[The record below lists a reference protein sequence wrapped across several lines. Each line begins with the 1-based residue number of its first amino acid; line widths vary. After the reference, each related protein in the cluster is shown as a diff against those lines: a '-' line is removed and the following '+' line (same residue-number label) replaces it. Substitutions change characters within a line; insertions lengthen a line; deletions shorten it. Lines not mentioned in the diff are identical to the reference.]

1 MEILQQIF
9 ELCVIPLLGVLT
21 TYLVKLIRKKNKE
34 LDEKVSNNISRK
46 YIDMLADTITNC
58 VVSTNQTYV
67 DALKEA
73 NAFDKEAQKKA
84 FELTYNKIM
93 NVLTEDAKEY
103 LEVKKIDKDKEKENN
118 IIYYNFK
125 KAVGDFPVEKKIDKQ
140 VNLLFYNGYT
150 AKEISSYVGL
160 TERQINYI
168 VKKSKIYKRRLV
180 PWIIMKI
187 FMKLIQKMLL

>member
-9 ELCVIPLLGVLT
+9 ELCVVPLLGILT

-34 LDEKVSNNISRK
+34 LDAKVSKEVSKK
-46 YIDMLADTITNC
+46 YIDMLADTITDC
-58 VVSTNQTYV
+58 VISTNQTYV

-103 LEVKKIDKDKEKENN
+103 LTTIYGDLEIYITTKIESEVKLYKE
-118 IIYYNFK
+118 
-125 KAVGDFPVEKKIDKQ
+125 A
-140 VNLLFYNGYT
+140 
-150 AKEISSYVGL
+150 
-160 TERQINYI
+160 
-168 VKKSKIYKRRLV
+168 
-180 PWIIMKI
+180 
-187 FMKLIQKMLL
+187 

>member
-9 ELCVIPLLGVLT
+9 ELCVIPLLGILT

-34 LDEKVSNNISRK
+34 LDEKVSNKISKK
-46 YIDMLADTITNC
+46 YIDMLADTITDC

-67 DALKEA
+67 DALKAA

-103 LEVKKIDKDKEKENN
+103 LTTIYGDLEIYITTKIEYEVKLYKE
-118 IIYYNFK
+118 
-125 KAVGDFPVEKKIDKQ
+125 A
-140 VNLLFYNGYT
+140 
-150 AKEISSYVGL
+150 
-160 TERQINYI
+160 
-168 VKKSKIYKRRLV
+168 
-180 PWIIMKI
+180 
-187 FMKLIQKMLL
+187 

>member
-9 ELCVIPLLGVLT
+9 ELCVIPLLGILT

-34 LDEKVSNNISRK
+34 LDAKVSKEVSKK
-46 YIDMLADTITNC
+46 YIDMLADTITDC

-103 LEVKKIDKDKEKENN
+103 LTT
-118 IIYYNFK
+118 IY
-125 KAVGDFPVEKKIDKQ
+125 GD
-140 VNLLFYNGYT
+140 L
-150 AKEISSYVGL
+150 
-160 TERQINYI
+160 
-168 VKKSKIYKRRLV
+168 
-180 PWIIMKI
+180 
-187 FMKLIQKMLL
+187 

>member
-9 ELCVIPLLGVLT
+9 ELCVIPLLGILT

-34 LDEKVSNNISRK
+34 LDAKVSKEVSKK
-46 YIDMLADTITNC
+46 YIDMLADTITDC

-103 LEVKKIDKDKEKENN
+103 LTTIYGDLEIYITTKIESEVKFYKE
-118 IIYYNFK
+118 
-125 KAVGDFPVEKKIDKQ
+125 V
-140 VNLLFYNGYT
+140 
-150 AKEISSYVGL
+150 
-160 TERQINYI
+160 
-168 VKKSKIYKRRLV
+168 
-180 PWIIMKI
+180 
-187 FMKLIQKMLL
+187 

>member
-9 ELCVIPLLGVLT
+9 ELCVIPLLGILT
-21 TYLVKLIRKKNKE
+21 TYLVKLIRKKNEE
-34 LDEKVSNNISRK
+34 LDAKVSKEVSKK
-46 YIDMLADTITNC
+46 YIDMLADTITDC

-103 LEVKKIDKDKEKENN
+103 LTTIYGDLEIYITTKIESEVKLYKE
-118 IIYYNFK
+118 
-125 KAVGDFPVEKKIDKQ
+125 A
-140 VNLLFYNGYT
+140 
-150 AKEISSYVGL
+150 
-160 TERQINYI
+160 
-168 VKKSKIYKRRLV
+168 
-180 PWIIMKI
+180 
-187 FMKLIQKMLL
+187 

>member
-9 ELCVIPLLGVLT
+9 ELCVVPLLGILT

-34 LDEKVSNNISRK
+34 LDEKVSNKISKK
-46 YIDMLADTITNC
+46 YIDMLADTITDC

-103 LEVKKIDKDKEKENN
+103 LTTIYGDLEIYITTKIESEVKLYKE
-118 IIYYNFK
+118 
-125 KAVGDFPVEKKIDKQ
+125 A
-140 VNLLFYNGYT
+140 
-150 AKEISSYVGL
+150 
-160 TERQINYI
+160 
-168 VKKSKIYKRRLV
+168 
-180 PWIIMKI
+180 
-187 FMKLIQKMLL
+187 

>member
-9 ELCVIPLLGVLT
+9 ELCVIPLLGILT

-46 YIDMLADTITNC
+46 YIDMLADTITDC

-103 LEVKKIDKDKEKENN
+103 LTTVYGDLEIYITTKIESEVKSYKE
-118 IIYYNFK
+118 
-125 KAVGDFPVEKKIDKQ
+125 A
-140 VNLLFYNGYT
+140 
-150 AKEISSYVGL
+150 
-160 TERQINYI
+160 
-168 VKKSKIYKRRLV
+168 
-180 PWIIMKI
+180 
-187 FMKLIQKMLL
+187 

>member
-9 ELCVIPLLGVLT
+9 ELCVIPLLGILT

-34 LDEKVSNNISRK
+34 LDEKVSKEVSRK
-46 YIDMLADTITNC
+46 YIDMLADTITDC

-103 LEVKKIDKDKEKENN
+103 LTTIYGDLEIYITTKIESEVKLYKEAG
-118 IIYYNFK
+118 K
-125 KAVGDFPVEKKIDKQ
+125 K
-140 VNLLFYNGYT
+140 
-150 AKEISSYVGL
+150 
-160 TERQINYI
+160 
-168 VKKSKIYKRRLV
+168 
-180 PWIIMKI
+180 
-187 FMKLIQKMLL
+187 

>member
-9 ELCVIPLLGVLT
+9 ELCVVPLLGILT

-34 LDEKVSNNISRK
+34 LDEKVSKEVGRK
-46 YIDMLADTITNC
+46 YINMLADTITDC

-103 LEVKKIDKDKEKENN
+103 LTTIYGDLEIYITTKIESEVKLYKE
-118 IIYYNFK
+118 
-125 KAVGDFPVEKKIDKQ
+125 V
-140 VNLLFYNGYT
+140 
-150 AKEISSYVGL
+150 
-160 TERQINYI
+160 
-168 VKKSKIYKRRLV
+168 
-180 PWIIMKI
+180 
-187 FMKLIQKMLL
+187 

>member
-34 LDEKVSNNISRK
+34 LDEKVSNKISKK
-46 YIDMLADTITNC
+46 YIDMLADTITDC

-103 LEVKKIDKDKEKENN
+103 LTTIYGDLEIYITTKIESEVKLYKE
-118 IIYYNFK
+118 
-125 KAVGDFPVEKKIDKQ
+125 V
-140 VNLLFYNGYT
+140 
-150 AKEISSYVGL
+150 
-160 TERQINYI
+160 
-168 VKKSKIYKRRLV
+168 
-180 PWIIMKI
+180 
-187 FMKLIQKMLL
+187 

>member
-103 LEVKKIDKDKEKENN
+103 LTTIYGDLEIYITTKIESEVKLYKE
-118 IIYYNFK
+118 
-125 KAVGDFPVEKKIDKQ
+125 A
-140 VNLLFYNGYT
+140 
-150 AKEISSYVGL
+150 
-160 TERQINYI
+160 
-168 VKKSKIYKRRLV
+168 
-180 PWIIMKI
+180 
-187 FMKLIQKMLL
+187 

>member
-9 ELCVIPLLGVLT
+9 ELCVVPLLGILT

-34 LDEKVSNNISRK
+34 LDEKVSKEISRK
-46 YIDMLADTITNC
+46 YIDMLADTITDC
-58 VVSTNQTYV
+58 VISTNQTYV

-103 LEVKKIDKDKEKENN
+103 LTTIYGDLEIYITTKIESEVKLYKE
-118 IIYYNFK
+118 
-125 KAVGDFPVEKKIDKQ
+125 A
-140 VNLLFYNGYT
+140 
-150 AKEISSYVGL
+150 
-160 TERQINYI
+160 
-168 VKKSKIYKRRLV
+168 
-180 PWIIMKI
+180 
-187 FMKLIQKMLL
+187 

>member
-9 ELCVIPLLGVLT
+9 ELCVIPLLGILT

-46 YIDMLADTITNC
+46 YIDMLADTITDC

-103 LEVKKIDKDKEKENN
+103 LTAIYGDLEIYITTKIESEVKFHKE
-118 IIYYNFK
+118 
-125 KAVGDFPVEKKIDKQ
+125 A
-140 VNLLFYNGYT
+140 
-150 AKEISSYVGL
+150 
-160 TERQINYI
+160 
-168 VKKSKIYKRRLV
+168 
-180 PWIIMKI
+180 
-187 FMKLIQKMLL
+187 

>member
-9 ELCVIPLLGVLT
+9 ELCVVPLLGILT
-21 TYLVKLIRKKNKE
+21 TYLVKLIRKKNEE
-34 LDEKVSNNISRK
+34 LDAKVNKEVSKK
-46 YIDMLADTITNC
+46 YIDMLADTITDC

-103 LEVKKIDKDKEKENN
+103 LTTIYGDLEIYITTKIESEVKLYKE
-118 IIYYNFK
+118 
-125 KAVGDFPVEKKIDKQ
+125 A
-140 VNLLFYNGYT
+140 
-150 AKEISSYVGL
+150 
-160 TERQINYI
+160 
-168 VKKSKIYKRRLV
+168 
-180 PWIIMKI
+180 
-187 FMKLIQKMLL
+187 

>member
-73 NAFDKEAQKKA
+73 NAFDKEAQEKA

-93 NVLTEDAKEY
+93 NVLTEEAKEY
-103 LEVKKIDKDKEKENN
+103 LTAIYGDLEIYITTKIESEVKSHKE
-118 IIYYNFK
+118 
-125 KAVGDFPVEKKIDKQ
+125 A
-140 VNLLFYNGYT
+140 
-150 AKEISSYVGL
+150 
-160 TERQINYI
+160 
-168 VKKSKIYKRRLV
+168 
-180 PWIIMKI
+180 
-187 FMKLIQKMLL
+187 

>member
-9 ELCVIPLLGVLT
+9 ELCVIPLLGILT

-34 LDEKVSNNISRK
+34 LDAKVSKEVSKK
-46 YIDMLADTITNC
+46 YIDMLADTITDC

-93 NVLTEDAKEY
+93 NVLTEDAKKY
-103 LEVKKIDKDKEKENN
+103 LTTVYGDLEIYITTKIESEVKLNKE
-118 IIYYNFK
+118 
-125 KAVGDFPVEKKIDKQ
+125 A
-140 VNLLFYNGYT
+140 
-150 AKEISSYVGL
+150 
-160 TERQINYI
+160 
-168 VKKSKIYKRRLV
+168 
-180 PWIIMKI
+180 
-187 FMKLIQKMLL
+187 

>member
-9 ELCVIPLLGVLT
+9 ELCVIPLLGILT

-73 NAFDKEAQKKA
+73 NAFDKEAQEKA

-103 LEVKKIDKDKEKENN
+103 LTAIYGDLEIYITTKIESEVKFHKE
-118 IIYYNFK
+118 
-125 KAVGDFPVEKKIDKQ
+125 A
-140 VNLLFYNGYT
+140 
-150 AKEISSYVGL
+150 
-160 TERQINYI
+160 
-168 VKKSKIYKRRLV
+168 
-180 PWIIMKI
+180 
-187 FMKLIQKMLL
+187 

>member
-93 NVLTEDAKEY
+93 NVLTEEAKEY
-103 LEVKKIDKDKEKENN
+103 LTAIYGDLEIYITTKIESEVKFCKE
-118 IIYYNFK
+118 
-125 KAVGDFPVEKKIDKQ
+125 A
-140 VNLLFYNGYT
+140 
-150 AKEISSYVGL
+150 
-160 TERQINYI
+160 
-168 VKKSKIYKRRLV
+168 
-180 PWIIMKI
+180 
-187 FMKLIQKMLL
+187 

>member
-93 NVLTEDAKEY
+93 NVLTEEAKEY
-103 LEVKKIDKDKEKENN
+103 LTAIYGDLEIYITTKIESEVKSHKE
-118 IIYYNFK
+118 
-125 KAVGDFPVEKKIDKQ
+125 A
-140 VNLLFYNGYT
+140 
-150 AKEISSYVGL
+150 
-160 TERQINYI
+160 
-168 VKKSKIYKRRLV
+168 
-180 PWIIMKI
+180 
-187 FMKLIQKMLL
+187 

>member
-9 ELCVIPLLGVLT
+9 ELCVVPLLGILT

-34 LDEKVSNNISRK
+34 LDEKVSKEVSKK
-46 YIDMLADTITNC
+46 YIDMLADTITDC

-103 LEVKKIDKDKEKENN
+103 LTTIYGDLEIYITTKIESEVKLYKE
-118 IIYYNFK
+118 
-125 KAVGDFPVEKKIDKQ
+125 A
-140 VNLLFYNGYT
+140 
-150 AKEISSYVGL
+150 
-160 TERQINYI
+160 
-168 VKKSKIYKRRLV
+168 
-180 PWIIMKI
+180 
-187 FMKLIQKMLL
+187 

>member
-9 ELCVIPLLGVLT
+9 ELCVIPLLGILT

-34 LDEKVSNNISRK
+34 LDEKVSNKISKK

-93 NVLTEDAKEY
+93 NVLTEEAKEY
-103 LEVKKIDKDKEKENN
+103 LTAIYGDLEIYITTKIESEVKLYKE
-118 IIYYNFK
+118 
-125 KAVGDFPVEKKIDKQ
+125 A
-140 VNLLFYNGYT
+140 
-150 AKEISSYVGL
+150 
-160 TERQINYI
+160 
-168 VKKSKIYKRRLV
+168 
-180 PWIIMKI
+180 
-187 FMKLIQKMLL
+187 

>member
-9 ELCVIPLLGVLT
+9 ELCVIPLLGILT

-34 LDEKVSNNISRK
+34 LDEKVSKEVSRK
-46 YIDMLADTITNC
+46 YIDMLADTITDC

-103 LEVKKIDKDKEKENN
+103 LTTIYGDLEIYITTKIESEVKLYKE
-118 IIYYNFK
+118 
-125 KAVGDFPVEKKIDKQ
+125 A
-140 VNLLFYNGYT
+140 
-150 AKEISSYVGL
+150 
-160 TERQINYI
+160 
-168 VKKSKIYKRRLV
+168 
-180 PWIIMKI
+180 
-187 FMKLIQKMLL
+187 

>member
-9 ELCVIPLLGVLT
+9 ELCVVPLLGILT

-46 YIDMLADTITNC
+46 YIDMLADTITDC

-103 LEVKKIDKDKEKENN
+103 LTTIYGDLEIYITTKIESEVKSYKE
-118 IIYYNFK
+118 
-125 KAVGDFPVEKKIDKQ
+125 A
-140 VNLLFYNGYT
+140 
-150 AKEISSYVGL
+150 
-160 TERQINYI
+160 
-168 VKKSKIYKRRLV
+168 
-180 PWIIMKI
+180 
-187 FMKLIQKMLL
+187 

>member
-9 ELCVIPLLGVLT
+9 VFCVIPLLGILT

-34 LDEKVSNNISRK
+34 LDEKVSKEVSRK
-46 YIDMLADTITNC
+46 YIDMLADTITDC

-67 DALKEA
+67 DALKAA

-103 LEVKKIDKDKEKENN
+103 LTTIYGDLEIYITTKIESEVKLYKE
-118 IIYYNFK
+118 
-125 KAVGDFPVEKKIDKQ
+125 A
-140 VNLLFYNGYT
+140 
-150 AKEISSYVGL
+150 
-160 TERQINYI
+160 
-168 VKKSKIYKRRLV
+168 
-180 PWIIMKI
+180 
-187 FMKLIQKMLL
+187 

>member
-9 ELCVIPLLGVLT
+9 ELCVIPLLGILT

-34 LDEKVSNNISRK
+34 LDEKVSKEVSRK
-46 YIDMLADTITNC
+46 YIDMLADTITDC

-93 NVLTEDAKEY
+93 NILTEDAKEY
-103 LEVKKIDKDKEKENN
+103 LTTIYGDLEIYITTKIESEVKLYKE
-118 IIYYNFK
+118 
-125 KAVGDFPVEKKIDKQ
+125 V
-140 VNLLFYNGYT
+140 
-150 AKEISSYVGL
+150 
-160 TERQINYI
+160 
-168 VKKSKIYKRRLV
+168 
-180 PWIIMKI
+180 
-187 FMKLIQKMLL
+187 